1 MKVMVYEEI
10 VKLHTEARKK
20 VRVACDEYHA
30 HSALG
35 ECLDGDPHAL
45 QICKLA
51 ETIYT
56 MRALLTD
63 VVLAAQKLGIEVRS
77 PASDRR
83 FKDIAFHAS
92 GQCNC
97 KSADDCRA
105 IIRGHAEDRG

>member
-20 VRVACDEYHA
+20 VRVACDEYHT

-56 MRALLTD
+56 MRALLADT
-63 VVLAAQKLGIEVRS
+63 VLAAQKLGIEVRS
-77 PASDRR
+77 PTSDQRI
-83 FKDIAFHAS
+83 KAIAFHTT
-92 GQCNC
+92 GRCDC
-97 KSADDCRA
+97 KRATDCSA
-105 IIRGHAEDRG
+105 IVRGLAEDRG

>member
-1 MKVMVYEEI
+1 MKVMSYEEI

-35 ECLDGDPHAL
+35 ECLEGDSHAL

-56 MRALLTD
+56 MRALMTD
-63 VVLAAQKLGIEVRS
+63 TVLASQKLGIEVRS
-77 PASDRR
+77 PASDKRI
-83 FKDIAFHAS
+83 KDIAFHAT
-92 GQCNC
+92 GQCDC
-97 KSADDCRA
+97 KRADDYRA
-105 IIRGHAEDRG
+105 IIRGLTEDRG